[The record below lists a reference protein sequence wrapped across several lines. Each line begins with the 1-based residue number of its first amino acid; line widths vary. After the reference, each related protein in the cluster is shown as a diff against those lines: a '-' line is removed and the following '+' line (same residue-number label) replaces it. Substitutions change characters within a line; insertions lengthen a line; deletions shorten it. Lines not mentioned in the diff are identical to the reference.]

1 MILVFDVG
9 NTETTI
15 GLFEADLLRGHWRII
30 SGVERTADE
39 FGVLLRGLL
48 ALDGFGADGIEGA
61 AIGSVVPR
69 VTDPLAASCKAL
81 TTGPVIVVDAR
92 AALPIRVDVDEPLT
106 VGADRLINTLAAS
119 RLFQR
124 DAIVVDMGTA
134 TTFDCITAEGV
145 FIGGVIA
152 PGVQTAL
159 DTLVR
164 RTSKLPATELVVP
177 PNVIGRR
184 TEDCIRAG
192 VMFGQA
198 EAIDGIVRRIKKS
211 WPRKQEPIV
220 IATGGL
226 AEVFRTLCSEF
237 DRVEPHL
244 TLAGLQMAFAHLTA
258 APVRSVSKRP
268 AKLAKRRL

>member
-9 NTETTI
+9 NTETTM
-15 GLFEADLLRGHWRII
+15 GLFEGDSLRGHWRII
-30 SGVERTADE
+30 SGVGRTADE

-48 ALDGFGADGIEGA
+48 ALDGFGTDGIEGA

-69 VTDPLAASCKAL
+69 VTDPLVAACKAL
-81 TTGPVIVVDAR
+81 SAGPVILVDAR
-92 AALPIRVDVDEPLT
+92 APLPIRVDVDEPLT

-119 RLFQR
+119 RLFER
-124 DAIVVDMGTA
+124 DAVVVDMGTA
-134 TTFDCITAEGV
+134 TTFDCITSDGV

-159 DTLVR
+159 ETLVR

-177 PNVIGRR
+177 PSVIGRR

-198 EAIDGIVRRIKKS
+198 EAIDGIVRRIKQS

-220 IATGGL
+220 VATGGL
-226 AEVFRTLCSEF
+226 AETFRTLCKEF

-244 TLAGLQMAFAHLTA
+244 TLMGLQMAFAHLSALGPT
-258 APVRSVSKRP
+258 
-268 AKLAKRRL
+268 RRGNKSRKAR